1 METGEKAVKTFMGE
15 VIDEET
21 GDKAAC
27 IFCNLHDDCPH
38 LVAII
43 DKTFTTCNGGALYEH
58 IGKLETYLTDI
69 ILGIKEATGYINQ
82 SELGFHFSEIY
93 QVALRDYDPK
103 YPEFVYID
111 QGIFFEWLNEALIKA
126 GAEEST
132 GYFVEEGGPGQ
143 SSALSYLYAQNPKV
157 VVESVVNTLNDIR
170 LKFNPRQS
178 DTDTD
183 TDTKV
188 IPQNRTQCE
197 KPKSSLKILTKKD
210 YVGMPSGRLRTVLI
224 VVTEWPGGTMAM
236 KFGYALRSALGVTE
250 EKMILV
256 QMAPESIFR
265 VETKVSEADFITA
278 MSLKNVSCRGSI
290 LFIEIPMP

>member
-1 METGEKAVKTFMGE
+1 MGE

-21 GDKAAC
+21 GDKATC

-58 IGKLETYLTDI
+58 IGKLEAYLTDI

-93 QVALRDYDPK
+93 QVALRNYDPK

-111 QGIFFEWLNEALIKA
+111 QGIFFVWLNEALIKA

-157 VVESVVNTLNDIR
+157 VVQSVVNNLNDIS

-178 DTDTD
+178 DTDTE
-183 TDTKV
+183 V
-188 IPQNRTQCE
+188 IPQNRTQCA
-197 KPKSSLKILTKKD
+197 KPKSSLKFLTKKD

-224 VVTEWPGGTMAM
+224 IVTKWPDGGTMAM
-236 KFGYALRSALGVTE
+236 KFGYAIRSALGATNDE
-250 EKMILV
+250 MMLL
-256 QMAPESIFR
+256 QMSPERIFR
-265 VETKVSEADFITA
+265 VETKVSEADFIKA
-278 MSLKNVSCRGSI
+278 MSLKDVSCRGSI